1 MHSPFQ
7 SMSSSLCQ
15 TFTYIFPKGF
25 LVTYLLKGSPCY
37 PISTQWCYL
46 IAVTDGFAL
55 VLGALQIYHLREIWL
70 SYRTVMPP
78 LKAEYKRKAKERR
91 DQKMKEKRSQMQR
104 VHQEERQRQAHQY
117 SPPLSKPESVHL
129 PRGYEAATVRIEDR
143 DRQHPE
149 PESQRYA
156 TNQGWRSETGAST
169 STSHQTSS
177 RRKRRK
183 NEYAPSPQRRNE
195 QSAQQRVPLDSARP
209 LLEPTFTHPS
219 ASNLQYQ
226 RSTGKPSLGKQTSYD
241 PAPPSRSRN
250 RSPSSS
256 PGAFL
261 TPSIQ
266 RTTTGASSHRSMR
279 HPQEHLLPEVSPM
292 SSYEDL
298 SRLTPRERAL
308 REPSLC
314 STDRPPIPVITVT
327 PCGSH
332 RNSMASQPDDDLLRT
347 DRRGKTS
354 EPGGNFTGKYG
365 HWYSPSDAGYD
376 EISRPRASQ
385 TKIPTHTD
393 DGKELSPGVRM
404 IEAASPPPYERETD
418 SKVWNWMGKT

>member
-1 MHSPFQ
+1 M
-7 SMSSSLCQ
+7 
-15 TFTYIFPKGF
+15 
-25 LVTYLLKGSPCY
+25 KGSPCY

-55 VLGALQIYHLREIWL
+55 AFGALQIYHLRVIWL
-70 SYRTVMPP
+70 SYGTIMPP
-78 LKAEYKRKAKERR
+78 LKTEHRRKAKERR
-91 DQKMKEKRSQMQR
+91 DQKMQEKRSQMENLY
-104 VHQEERQRQAHQY
+104 QEERQRQAYQY
-117 SPPLSKPESVHL
+117 SAPLSKPEEAHL
-129 PRGYEAATVRIEDR
+129 PQQCEVATVRIEDR
-143 DRQHPE
+143 DRQHPK

-156 TNQGWRSETGAST
+156 TNQSWRSEPGAST
-169 STSHQTSS
+169 ATRHQTSS

-183 NEYAPSPQRRNE
+183 NEHAPPLQRWNE
-195 QSAQQRVPLDSARP
+195 QSAQQSVPLGSARHLP
-209 LLEPTFTHPS
+209 GPTFTYPS

-226 RSTGKPSLGKQTSYD
+226 RSPGKTSREKQVSND
-241 PAPPSRSRN
+241 PASPPRSRN
-250 RSPSSS
+250 RSPSSR

-266 RTTTGASSHRSMR
+266 RAATGASSHRSRR
-279 HPQEHLLPEVSPM
+279 HPQEHLLPEVSPL

-314 STDRPPIPVITVT
+314 STDLPPIPVITVT

-332 RNSMASQPDDDLLRT
+332 RNSMALQPDDDLLRT
-347 DRRGKTS
+347 DRRGNTS

-376 EISRPRASQ
+376 EISRPRAGQ
-385 TKIPTHTD
+385 TNTAAHTD
-393 DGKELSPGVRM
+393 DGKELPLPGVGM

-418 SKVWNWMGKT
+418 SKVWDWMGKT

>member
-1 MHSPFQ
+1 
-7 SMSSSLCQ
+7 MSSSLCQ
-15 TFTYIFPKGF
+15 TFTYIIPKGF
-25 LVTYLLKGSPCY
+25 LVTYLVKDTPCY

-70 SYRTVMPP
+70 SYRIVMPP
-78 LKAEYKRKAKERR
+78 LKKEHQRKAKERR
-91 DQKMKEKRSQMQR
+91 DQKMQEQRSQTQT
-104 VHQEERQRQAHQY
+104 VYSEERQRQDHQY
-117 SPPLSKPESVHL
+117 SAPLSKPEEAHL
-129 PRGYEAATVRIEDR
+129 PREYEVATVRIEDR

-149 PESQRYA
+149 PDSQRYA
-156 TNQGWRSETGAST
+156 TNQSWRSEPGA
-169 STSHQTSS
+169 TSHQTSS
-177 RRKRRK
+177 RRKRGK
-183 NEYAPSPQRRNE
+183 NEYAPPLQRRDE
-195 QSAQQRVPLDSARP
+195 QSSQQHVPLDSARHLP
-209 LLEPTFTHPS
+209 EPTFTHPS

-226 RSTGKPSLGKQTSYD
+226 RSPGNTSRGKQISYD
-241 PAPPSRSRN
+241 PATPPRSRN
-250 RSPSSS
+250 KSPSSS

-266 RTTTGASSHRSMR
+266 RAATGTSSHGSRR
-279 HPQEHLLPEVSPM
+279 HPQEHLLPEVSPL

-354 EPGGNFTGKYG
+354 EPGGNFTGNYG

-376 EISRPRASQ
+376 EVSRPKAGQ
-385 TKIPTHTD
+385 TNTPVHTD
-393 DGKELSPGVRM
+393 GGKELPVPGVRM
-404 IEAASPPPYERETD
+404 IEAASPPPYERGID
-418 SKVWNWMGKT
+418 SKVWDWMGKT

>member
-1 MHSPFQ
+1 MHCSPPN
-7 SMSSSLCQ
+7 MSSSLCQ
-15 TFTYIFPKGF
+15 TFTYILPKGF
-25 LVTYLLKGSPCY
+25 LVAYLLKGSPCY

-78 LKAEYKRKAKERR
+78 LKQEHERKAKERR
-91 DQKMKEKRSQMQR
+91 DQKMQEKWSQEQR
-104 VHQEERQRQAHQY
+104 VNQEERQRQAHEY
-117 SPPLSKPESVHL
+117 SPPLSKPERAHL
-129 PRGYEAATVRIEDR
+129 PQEYEFATVRIEER

-156 TNQGWRSETGAST
+156 TNQSWRSETGAST

-183 NEYAPSPQRRNE
+183 NDYAPPPQRRNE
-195 QSAQQRVPLDSARP
+195 QSAHQRVPLDSARP
-209 LLEPTFTHPS
+209 LPEPTFTHSS
-219 ASNLQYQ
+219 ASNLQYK
-226 RSTGKPSLGKQTSYD
+226 RSPGKTSRGKQISYD
-241 PAPPSRSRN
+241 PAPPPRSRKKI
-250 RSPSSS
+250 PSSN

-266 RTTTGASSHRSMR
+266 RTATGASSHRSRR
-279 HPQEHLLPEVSPM
+279 HPQEHSLPEVSPL
-292 SSYEDL
+292 SSHEDL
-298 SRLTPRERAL
+298 SRLTPRERAS

-314 STDRPPIPVITVT
+314 STDRPPIPLITVT

-347 DRRGKTS
+347 DRRRKPS
-354 EPGGNFTGKYG
+354 EPGASFTGDYG
-365 HWYSPSDAGYD
+365 RWYSPSDAGYD
-376 EISRPRASQ
+376 EVSRPRAGQ
-385 TKIPTHTD
+385 TNTPVHTD
-393 DGKELSPGVRM
+393 DGKELPLPGVRM
-404 IEAASPPPYERETD
+404 IEAASPPPYD
-418 SKVWNWMGKT
+418 SKVLDWMGKT